1 MAKACFD
8 LARKFVRVLEVRGN
22 GLVEFEFSVGE
33 PDMAVELIMP
43 KAAFEEFCA
52 ANRVTRLAERE
63 AAADLSDSR
72 ESQDSPW
79 SWTLHHATR
88 DRFR

>member
-8 LARKFVRVLEVRGN
+8 LARKFVRVLEVHGN

-43 KAAFEEFCA
+43 RIAFDEFCA
-52 ANRVTRLAERE
+52 ANHVTVLPARE
-63 AAADLSDSR
+63 AAAELADER